1 MIDLQ
6 QNRSDDKQM
15 MLRSEER
22 PEGREGRVCEAYEV
36 RREDGIDDGMRVIER
51 GACEGGNSERVD
63 SRR

>member
-6 QNRSDDKQM
+6 QNRSDDMQM

-22 PEGREGRVCEAYEV
+22 PEGREGTVCEAFEV
-36 RREDGIDDGMRVIER
+36 RREDGVDDGIRVIER
-51 GACEGGNSERVD
+51 GACEEGNSERVE